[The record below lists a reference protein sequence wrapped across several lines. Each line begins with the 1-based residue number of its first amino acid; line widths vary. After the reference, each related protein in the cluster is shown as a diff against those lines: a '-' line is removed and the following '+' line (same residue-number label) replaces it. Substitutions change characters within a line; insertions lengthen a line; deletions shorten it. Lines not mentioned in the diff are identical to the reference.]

1 MFFTNSQIGIC
12 SKKFY
17 AQFLG
22 IHRFT
27 TLPSQPALLCRFAE
41 LMIWRGETFH
51 HTAAR
56 LNHPGLLKSHHRGRW
71 SAALWMMIFWR
82 KSLFNSSYR
91 SLFDPISIL
100 CQEHLL
106 SCWNNDHKCSLG
118 AGFNTLL
125 PSQMCRH
132 TQALHTYR
140 INLSPFT
147 KDFRVW
153 GAPIET

>member
-17 AQFLG
+17 AQLLG

-27 TLPSQPALLCRFAE
+27 TLLSQPALLCRFPE
-41 LMIWRGETFH
+41 LVIWGGERSTTRPPVSITQDYWRATTEGVDQQH
-51 HTAAR
+51 C
-56 LNHPGLLKSHHRGRW
+56 RW
-71 SAALWMMIFWR
+71 WCVWR

-100 CQEHLL
+100 CQENLL
-106 SCWNNDHKCSLG
+106 SCWNNDHKCFLSV
-118 AGFNTLL
+118 GFNTLL
-125 PSQMCRH
+125 PFQMCRH